1 MQLCFCEDRRKG
13 IAEVSCQLKS
23 SALQAAYSTD
33 ASVSKFEK
41 LRKAQYINSPS
52 VTSLQKK
59 CYALRPHKC
68 GKSDELCQSL
78 NDWDHSNTFMPV
90 N

>member
-52 VTSLQKK
+52 VTSLQK
-59 CYALRPHKC
+59 CYALRPHEC